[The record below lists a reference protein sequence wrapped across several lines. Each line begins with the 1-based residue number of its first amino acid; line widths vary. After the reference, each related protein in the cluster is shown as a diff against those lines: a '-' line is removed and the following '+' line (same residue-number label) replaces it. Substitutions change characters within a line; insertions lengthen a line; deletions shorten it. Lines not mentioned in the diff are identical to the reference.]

1 MKWASS
7 MNGHPPQ
14 SSYTPTV
21 QLFGHAS
28 GSEAQTLAS
37 LSLLQSE
44 EPEAL
49 LTRLRSGA
57 ITLSARISSGT
68 ATQLCT
74 LRMMRTAVD
83 GHVGSVGDVEDL
95 E

>member
-1 MKWASS
+1 M
-7 MNGHPPQ
+7 
-14 SSYTPTV
+14 YTPTV

-28 GSEAQTLAS
+28 GNDAQILAS
-37 LSLLQSE
+37 LSPLQSE

-57 ITLSARISSGT
+57 ITLSARLSSGT

-74 LRMMRTAVD
+74 LRIPETEVD
-83 GHVGSVGDVEDL
+83 GHVEEFYVGGRSAGYTSRSHPVGGGK
-95 E
+95 